1 MIQALYPDLTHCTID
16 TIYLLSKMQWAQSL
30 LKRIISVAED
40 FEILHEIVRDITR
53 KSEKH
58 ELIRVE
64 SRTISCCISESPLHF
79 ISFLTVWT
87 LHAKETK
94 PNQTSRILRILLTS
108 TILCRIERDPDIERL
123 ASEARRLS
131 MGVMQDRRGSLATD
145 NQVHNNLQAFWL
157 HRISG
162 LVLWYPVYSRIP
174 DLTAGYPAAAGNRGY
189 QISEKAR

>member
-1 MIQALYPDLTHCTID
+1 MSTITVKKDIKCSGGFRDTTRNSSWYYTKIGKAWTNSCRITNYFVLYLGIP
-16 TIYLLSKMQWAQSL
+16 SA
-30 LKRIISVAED
+30 
-40 FEILHEIVRDITR
+40 
-53 KSEKH
+53 
-58 ELIRVE
+58 
-64 SRTISCCISESPLHF
+64 LHF
-79 ISFLTVWT
+79 LSNSLDIARQGNQTKTNQTRPYL
-87 LHAKETK
+87 TK

-189 QISEKAR
+189 QISEKVR